1 MQHNL
6 ASTPAATPAACPAI
20 ALRRPAKALAMS
32 CALTATLM
40 AVLAWGNTA
49 HAGGTHAGSHA
60 GGHGMH
66 GASAET
72 AIGQP
77 GVASK
82 VTRTI
87 AIAMNDTMR
96 FTPAAITVK
105 QGETVRFAVH
115 NQGQIK
121 HEMSLGTE
129 AELLEHLEQMK
140 KFPGMEHNEPNNITL
155 APGAK
160 GEIIWHFTKGGT
172 VPFACLIPG
181 HFEAGMRGAVTV
193 GKK

>member
-6 ASTPAATPAACPAI
+6 TSTPATTPAI
-20 ALRRPAKALAMS
+20 ALGRPAKALAMS
-32 CALTATLM
+32 FALTATLM
-40 AVLAWGNTA
+40 AILAWGNTA
-49 HAGGTHAGSHA
+49 HAGGTHA

-87 AIAMNDTMR
+87 AIAMNDTVR
-96 FTPAAITVK
+96 FTPAAINVQ
-105 QGETVRFAVH
+105 QGETVRFVVH

-140 KFPGMEHNEPNNITL
+140 KFPGMEHDEPNNITL

-160 GEIIWHFTKGGT
+160 GEIIWHFTQGGT